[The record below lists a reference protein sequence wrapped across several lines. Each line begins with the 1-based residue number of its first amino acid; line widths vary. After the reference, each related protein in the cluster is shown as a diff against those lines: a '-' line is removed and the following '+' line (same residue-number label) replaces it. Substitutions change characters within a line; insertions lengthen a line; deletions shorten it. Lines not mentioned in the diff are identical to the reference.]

1 MNKYSYLLLIAI
13 LVIVLILSVFCDFKV
28 ESFND
33 FLVPFPNK
41 YDEGE
46 TYNPYTT
53 GGSVPDY
60 AYVKKVMSD
69 TKGKGI
75 TSTKGGGSVSKPLTM
90 TGNTITGHT
99 FQ

>member
-13 LVIVLILSVFCDFKV
+13 LVIVLILSVFCDFNV

-41 YDEGE
+41 YDEDE
-46 TYNPYTT
+46 TYNPHIM

-75 TSTKGGGSVSKPLTM
+75 TSTKGGGSVAETPTM
-90 TGNTITGHT
+90 TGNTITSHT
-99 FQ
+99 FY